1 MGYFIEEFTGSLA
14 KINGNRCTS
23 PCIGKGSVWREHT
36 YQPSSFLQVYLQVGR
51 YERGVM
57 SYLQFMYHGC
67 CMKSVFIAY

>member
-57 SYLQFMYHGC
+57 
-67 CMKSVFIAY
+67 